1 MAIKT
6 LPSRAL
12 LHQLLRY
19 DAETGDLIWLPRSVE
34 IFATKHRHAVWTT
47 KHCGKVAGCIRR
59 PVKGPAYR
67 FIRIGAAQYQ
77 AHRLVWLYV
86 HGGPVPDLIDH
97 QDRDPLNNRLKN
109 LRAATRAQNRANS
122 RPSTKLGIKGVYAR
136 GRRFYAMAGKTYL
149 GTFTTIEEAAAAY
162 EAAAVKLHGEFARM
176 HHR

>member
-34 IFATKHRHAVWTT
+34 MFATKHRHAVWTT
-47 KHCGKVAGCIRR
+47 KHCGKVAGYIRR

-77 AHRLVWLYV
+77 THRLVWLHV

-97 QDRDPLNNRLKN
+97 QDRDPLNNRLRN
-109 LRAATRAQNRANS
+109 LRAATYAQNRANS
-122 RPSTKLGIKGVYAR
+122 RPSTKLGVKGVYAR
-136 GRRFYAMAGKTYL
+136 GRRFCAMAGKIYL
-149 GTFTTIEEAAAAY
+149 GTFTTIDEAAAAY
-162 EAAAVKLHGEFARM
+162 KTAADSLFGEFSRSD
-176 HHR
+176 HR